1 MLLQGKC
8 ARAFVVSATRA
19 AAAAIEQAGRTRYAR
34 ARSYYT
40 RPSCGAH
47 RNALACPAWLAG
59 GADAHWTL
67 EGAREYERSFSLYVL
82 QSVLTGAA

>member
-8 ARAFVVSATRA
+8 ARAFVVYATRA
-19 AAAAIEQAGRTRYAR
+19 AAAAVEQAGRTRYAR

-59 GADAHWTL
+59 WWCWCTL